1 MWGLLLKSQ
10 TSTLERFQVSLA
22 FRSRSGILT
31 STPLAWTWEWKWDP
45 RHLEQHENNFP
56 CQDSRITWKTC
67 LHTILSN
74 WNMNGWLIEKCVHTV
89 NPHFQD
95 DLVIADQLVCW
106 LGTFV
111 FCILCLILSILTD
124 LFDCFDDECELF
136 CWDVFVMTPSFWLQK
151 LYQHHTMY
159 SRWKWSMK
167 IKCPCL
173 LHRDQLSLLEDSKSP
188 HIAHIRGL
196 LVKLHSQLSR
206 V

>member
-1 MWGLLLKSQ
+1 MFFEDIVFQKKIFTAMWGLLLKSQ

-74 WNMNGWLIEKCVHTV
+74 WNMNGWLIEKCLHTV

-111 FCILCLILSILTD
+111 FCILCLISSSLWATYLIVLTMNENY
-124 LFDCFDDECELF
+124 FAE
-136 CWDVFVMTPSFWLQK
+136 M
-151 LYQHHTMY
+151 
-159 SRWKWSMK
+159 
-167 IKCPCL
+167 
-173 LHRDQLSLLEDSKSP
+173 SLLWLPHFDYKSY
-188 HIAHIRGL
+188 INTIQCIVDENDQWR
-196 LVKLHSQLSR
+196 
-206 V
+206 

>member
-67 LHTILSN
+67 LHTIFSN
-74 WNMNGWLIEKCVHTV
+74 WNMNGWLIEKCLHTV

-111 FCILCLILSILTD
+111 FCILCLISSQFWMIYLIVLTMNGNYCVERSS
-124 LFDCFDDECELF
+124 LWLPHFDYKSHINTIQQCKVDEN
-136 CWDVFVMTPSFWLQK
+136 
-151 LYQHHTMY
+151 
-159 SRWKWSMK
+159 
-167 IKCPCL
+167 
-173 LHRDQLSLLEDSKSP
+173 DQW
-188 HIAHIRGL
+188 
-196 LVKLHSQLSR
+196 
-206 V
+206 